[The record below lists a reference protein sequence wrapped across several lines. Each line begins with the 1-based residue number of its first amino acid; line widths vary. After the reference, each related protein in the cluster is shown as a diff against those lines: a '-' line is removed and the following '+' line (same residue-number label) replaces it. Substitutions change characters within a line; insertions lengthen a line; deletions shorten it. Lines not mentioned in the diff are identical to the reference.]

1 MKAALVQ
8 MRVDSN
14 KLKNLQIAS
23 DSISQA
29 AEQGAD
35 MVVLPEMFCC
45 PYHTSNFPI
54 YAEKEGGPHWQ
65 MMSDAAKQNH
75 VYLVA
80 GSMPEKDDN
89 GLIYNTSYAFDRE
102 GKQIAK
108 HRKMHLFD
116 IDVKG
121 GQSFKESDTLT
132 AGNQVTVF
140 DTEFCKMGLAIC
152 YDFRF
157 PELSRLMVERGA
169 KVIIVPAAFN
179 MTTGPAHWDIL
190 FRTRA
195 LDNQV
200 YTIGTSPARDE
211 RACYVSY
218 ANSIVVSP
226 WGDVT
231 MKMDE
236 KEGIKYCELDL
247 ERVESVR
254 KQLPLLAHRRRDV
267 YTLRENRCD

>member
-226 WGDVT
+226 WGDVV

>member
-102 GKQIAK
+102 GKQIVK